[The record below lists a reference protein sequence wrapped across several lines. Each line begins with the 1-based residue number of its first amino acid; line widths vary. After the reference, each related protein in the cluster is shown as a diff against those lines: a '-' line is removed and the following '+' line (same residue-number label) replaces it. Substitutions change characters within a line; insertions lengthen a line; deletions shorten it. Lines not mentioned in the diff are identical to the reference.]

1 MFMRSKEH
9 AAVHFYRDQYGI
21 KINDI
26 NQPMLI
32 SRPKQKDR
40 QTGEKREQLLC
51 LIPELAYMTGLTDE
65 MRANFKVMKVCQK
78 WIGLLLLVVVCVL
91 PPFV

>member
-1 MFMRSKEH
+1 
-9 AAVHFYRDQYGI
+9 
-21 KINDI
+21 
-26 NQPMLI
+26 MLI

-65 MRANFKVMKVCQK
+65 MRANFKVMKGCQK
-78 WIGLLLLVVVCVL
+78 
-91 PPFV
+91 

>member
-1 MFMRSKEH
+1 MCDLRNTWPFI
-9 AAVHFYRDQYGI
+9 YRDQYGI

-40 QTGEKREQLLC
+40 QTGERREQLLC

-78 WIGLLLLVVVCVL
+78 
-91 PPFV
+91 